1 MTPFVNTEE
10 SIQSDA
16 PKTFKNVECPSQ
28 FPELLELEKEIF
40 GPLPIEVCIK
50 IHSFSS
56 KRLYSKN
63 KRLKILVQ
71 ILN

>member
-40 GPLPIEVCIK
+40 GPLPIEVLKFIPSHQNDYTQRIK
-50 IHSFSS
+50 GS
-56 KRLYSKN
+56 KYLFKY
-63 KRLKILVQ
+63 
-71 ILN
+71 